1 LDDGQSE
8 PAAPTTGIAPPIW
21 MDDDWIEII
30 FSIGFQPQLTTSTEV
45 SLVVLSLSLSLSLPY
60 TRQKQQKK
68 GKQTNFLEKCRRNLI
83 LITSAVADLCSRSES
98 EASMINYI
106 QLA

>member
-1 LDDGQSE
+1 MKLTLHSSIVTTHDDEYCSKAQTSFGWFLDDGQSE

-45 SLVVLSLSLSLSLPY
+45 SLVVLSLSLSLSPLHKAEA
-60 TRQKQQKK
+60 TKK
-68 GKQTNFLEKCRRNLI
+68 G
-83 LITSAVADLCSRSES
+83 
-98 EASMINYI
+98 
-106 QLA
+106 